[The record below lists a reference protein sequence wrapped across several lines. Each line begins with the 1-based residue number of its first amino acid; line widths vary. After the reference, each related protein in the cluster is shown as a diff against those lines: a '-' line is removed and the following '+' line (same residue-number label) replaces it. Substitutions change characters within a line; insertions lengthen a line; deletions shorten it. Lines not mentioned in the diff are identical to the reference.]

1 MIYCL
6 TGKIVKKSMNAV
18 VLSCGGVGY
27 YAQCPASVAGAL
39 PGVGREATIYTVMSV
54 TENDVSLYGFATEEQ
69 QACFEM
75 LTAVSGVGPKVGLA
89 ILSVMEP
96 ERVALAISAGDHKA
110 FKAASG
116 VGPKLAQRIV
126 LELKDKV
133 AKGFVDG
140 ISLEDVAG
148 ASAQTPAAQSSS
160 QAMAALVS
168 LGYSQSEAALAVSK
182 IDATLPVE
190 EIIKLA
196 LRGMAAGR
204 R

>member
-39 PGVGREATIYTVMSV
+39 PGVGKEATIYTVMSI

-96 ERVALAISAGDHKA
+96 DRVALAISAGDHKA

-160 QAMAALVS
+160 QAIAALVS
-168 LGYSQSEAALAVSK
+168 LGYSQSEAALAVAK

>member
-6 TGKIVKKSMNAV
+6 TGKIVKKSMSAV

-39 PGVGREATIYTVMSV
+39 PGVGKEATLYTVMSV

-75 LTAVSGVGPKVGLA
+75 LTAVSGVGHKVGLA

-96 ERVALAISAGDHKA
+96 QRVALAISAGDHKA
-110 FKAASG
+110 FKAANG

-148 ASAQTPAAQSSS
+148 AASGEPATQSAS
-160 QAMAALVS
+160 QAIAALVS
-168 LGYSQSEAALAVSK
+168 LGYSQSEAALAISK

-196 LRGMAAGR
+196 LRGMAGR

>member
-6 TGKIVKKSMNAV
+6 TGKIVKKSMSAV

-39 PGVGREATIYTVMSV
+39 PGVGKEATLYTVMSV

-96 ERVALAISAGDHKA
+96 QRVALAISAGDHKA

-148 ASAQTPAAQSSS
+148 AASGEPATQSAS
-160 QAMAALVS
+160 QAIAALVS
-168 LGYSQSEAALAVSK
+168 LGYSQSDAALAISK

>member
-160 QAMAALVS
+160 QAIAALVS
-168 LGYSQSEAALAVSK
+168 LGYSQSEAALADSK

>member
-6 TGKIVKKSMNAV
+6 TGKIVKKSMSAV

-39 PGVGREATIYTVMSV
+39 PGVGKEATLYTVMSV

-96 ERVALAISAGDHKA
+96 QRVALAISAGDHKA

-148 ASAQTPAAQSSS
+148 AASGEPASQSSAQAI
-160 QAMAALVS
+160 AALVS
-168 LGYSQSEAALAVSK
+168 LGYSQSEAALAISK
-182 IDATLPVE
+182 IDATLPVD

-196 LRGMAAGR
+196 LRGMAGR

>member
-6 TGKIVKKSMNAV
+6 TGKIVKKSMSAV

-39 PGVGREATIYTVMSV
+39 PGVGQETTLYTVMSV

-96 ERVALAISAGDHKA
+96 QRVALAISAGDHKA
-110 FKAASG
+110 FKAANG

-148 ASAQTPAAQSSS
+148 AASGEPASQSSAQAI
-160 QAMAALVS
+160 AALVS
-168 LGYSQSEAALAVSK
+168 LGSSQSEAALAISK

-196 LRGMAAGR
+196 LRGMAGR

>member
-39 PGVGREATIYTVMSV
+39 PGVGKEATIYTVMSV
-54 TENDVSLYGFATEEQ
+54 TENDVSLYGFATEQQ

-96 ERVALAISAGDHKA
+96 DRVALEISAGDHKA

-148 ASAQTPAAQSSS
+148 ASADTQASQGSS
-160 QAMAALVS
+160 QAIAALVS

-182 IDATLPVE
+182 IDAALPVE

-196 LRGMAAGR
+196 LRSMAGR

>member
-18 VLSCGGVGY
+18 VLSCGGIGY

-39 PGVGREATIYTVMSV
+39 PGVGKEATIYTVMSI
-54 TENDVSLYGFATEEQ
+54 TENDVSLYGFATEQQ

-96 ERVALAISAGDHKA
+96 DRVALAISAGDHEA

-126 LELKDKV
+126 RELKDKV

-148 ASAQTPAAQSSS
+148 ASADTQASQGSS
-160 QAMAALVS
+160 QAIAALVS

-182 IDATLPVE
+182 IDAALPVE

-196 LRGMAAGR
+196 LRSMAGR

>member
-148 ASAQTPAAQSSS
+148 AFADTQASLGSS
-160 QAMAALVS
+160 QAIAALVS

>member
-160 QAMAALVS
+160 QAIAALVS
-168 LGYSQSEAALAVSK
+168 LGYSQSEAALAVSR

>member
-6 TGKIVKKSMNAV
+6 TGKIVKKSMSAV

-39 PGVGREATIYTVMSV
+39 PGVGKEATLYTVMSV

-96 ERVALAISAGDHKA
+96 QRVALAISAGDHKA

-148 ASAQTPAAQSSS
+148 AASGEPATQSAS
-160 QAMAALVS
+160 QAIAALVS
-168 LGYSQSEAALAVSK
+168 LGYSQSEAALAISK
-182 IDATLPVE
+182 IDVTLPVE

-196 LRGMAAGR
+196 LRGMAGR

>member
-6 TGKIVKKSMNAV
+6 TGKIVKKSMSAV

-39 PGVGREATIYTVMSV
+39 PGVGKEATLYTVMSV

-96 ERVALAISAGDHKA
+96 QRVALAISAGDHKA
-110 FKAASG
+110 FKAVSG

-148 ASAQTPAAQSSS
+148 AASGEPATQSAS
-160 QAMAALVS
+160 QAIAALVS
-168 LGYSQSEAALAVSK
+168 LGYSQSEAALAISK

-196 LRGMAAGR
+196 LRGMAGR

>member
-6 TGKIVKKSMNAV
+6 TGKIVKKSMSAV

-39 PGVGREATIYTVMSV
+39 PGVGKEATLYTVMSV

-96 ERVALAISAGDHKA
+96 QRVALAISAGDHKA

-140 ISLEDVAG
+140 VSLEDVAG
-148 ASAQTPAAQSSS
+148 AASGEPATQSAS
-160 QAMAALVS
+160 QAIAALVS
-168 LGYSQSEAALAVSK
+168 LGYSQSEAALAISK

-196 LRGMAAGR
+196 LRGMAGR

>member
-6 TGKIVKKSMNAV
+6 TGKIVKKSMSAV

-39 PGVGREATIYTVMSV
+39 PGVGKEATLYTVMSV

-96 ERVALAISAGDHKA
+96 QRVALAISAGDHKA
-110 FKAASG
+110 FKAANG

-148 ASAQTPAAQSSS
+148 AASGEPATQSAS
-160 QAMAALVS
+160 QAIAALVS
-168 LGYSQSEAALAVSK
+168 LGYSQSEAALAISK
-182 IDATLPVE
+182 IDATLPVD

-196 LRGMAAGR
+196 LRGMAGR

>member
-1 MIYCL
+1 MISCL

-160 QAMAALVS
+160 QAIAALVS

>member
-148 ASAQTPAAQSSS
+148 ASAQTPAAHSSS
-160 QAMAALVS
+160 QAIAALVS

>member
-6 TGKIVKKSMNAV
+6 TGKLLEKAPDYAV
-18 VLSCGGVGY
+18 VSCGGVGY
-27 YAQCPASVAGAL
+27 LAAIPSTTAGAL
-39 PGVGREATIYTVMSV
+39 PAVGDTCTLYTCMNV
-54 TENDVSLYGFATEEQ
+54 TENDVSLFGFADKESQTM
-69 QACFEM
+69 FRL
-75 LTAVSGVGPKVGLA
+75 LTGVSGVGPKVGLA

-96 ERVALAISAGDHKA
+96 DRVALAISAGDHKA

-148 ASAQTPAAQSSS
+148 ATSTAPAAQGAG
-160 QAMAALVS
+160 QAIAALVS
-168 LGYSQSEAALAVSK
+168 LGYSQSEAAMAVSK

-196 LRGMAAGR
+196 LRGMAGR

>member
-6 TGKIVKKSMNAV
+6 TGKIVKKSMSAV

-39 PGVGREATIYTVMSV
+39 PGVGKEATLYTVMSV

-148 ASAQTPAAQSSS
+148 AASGEPATQSAS
-160 QAMAALVS
+160 QAIAALVS
-168 LGYSQSEAALAVSK
+168 LGYSQSEAALAISK

-196 LRGMAAGR
+196 LRGMAGR

>member
-6 TGKIVKKSMNAV
+6 TGKIVKKSMSAV

-27 YAQCPASVAGAL
+27 FAQCPASVAGAL
-39 PGVGREATIYTVMSV
+39 PGVGKEATLYTVMSV

-96 ERVALAISAGDHKA
+96 QRVALAISAGDHKA
-110 FKAASG
+110 FKAANG

-148 ASAQTPAAQSSS
+148 AASGEPASQSSAQAI
-160 QAMAALVS
+160 AALVS
-168 LGYSQSEAALAVSK
+168 LGYSQSEAALAISK

-196 LRGMAAGR
+196 LRGMAGR

>member
-6 TGKIVKKSMNAV
+6 TGKIIKKTLNAV

-27 YAQCPASVAGAL
+27 YTQCPASVAGAL
-39 PGVGREATIYTVMSV
+39 PGVGKEATLYTVLSV

-96 ERVALAISAGDHKA
+96 DRVALAISAGDHKA

-140 ISLEDVAG
+140 INLEDVGMA
-148 ASAQTPAAQSSS
+148 ASAAPAAQGAG

-196 LRGMAAGR
+196 LRGMAGR

>member
-39 PGVGREATIYTVMSV
+39 PGVGKEATIYTVMSV
-54 TENDVSLYGFATEEQ
+54 TENDVSLYGFATEQQ

-75 LTAVSGVGPKVGLA
+75 LTDVSGVGPKVGLA

-96 ERVALAISAGDHKA
+96 DRVALAISAGDHKA

-148 ASAQTPAAQSSS
+148 ASADTQASQGSS
-160 QAMAALVS
+160 QAIAALVS

-182 IDATLPVE
+182 IDAALPVE

-196 LRGMAAGR
+196 LRSMAGR

>member
-96 ERVALAISAGDHKA
+96 DRVALAISAGDHKA

-160 QAMAALVS
+160 QAIAALVS

-182 IDATLPVE
+182 IDAALPVE

>member
-6 TGKIVKKSMNAV
+6 TGKIVKKSMSAV

-39 PGVGREATIYTVMSV
+39 PGVGKEATLYTVMSV

-96 ERVALAISAGDHKA
+96 HRVALAISAGDHKA

-148 ASAQTPAAQSSS
+148 AASGEPATQSAS
-160 QAMAALVS
+160 QAIAALVS
-168 LGYSQSEAALAVSK
+168 LGYSQSEAALAISK

-196 LRGMAAGR
+196 LRGMAGR

>member
-89 ILSVMEP
+89 I
-96 ERVALAISAGDHKA
+96 HKA

-160 QAMAALVS
+160 QAIAALVS

-182 IDATLPVE
+182 IDAALPVE

>member
-160 QAMAALVS
+160 QAIAALVS
-168 LGYSQSEAALAVSK
+168 LGSSQSEAALAVSK

>member
-6 TGKIVKKSMNAV
+6 TGKIVKKSMSAV

-39 PGVGREATIYTVMSV
+39 PGVGKEATLYTVMSV

-96 ERVALAISAGDHKA
+96 QRVALAISAGDHKA
-110 FKAASG
+110 FKAANG

-148 ASAQTPAAQSSS
+148 AASDAPASQSAS
-160 QAMAALVS
+160 QAIAALVS
-168 LGYSQSEAALAVSK
+168 LGYSQSEAALAISK

-196 LRGMAAGR
+196 LRGMAGR

>member
-27 YAQCPASVAGAL
+27 YAQCPSSVAGAL

-96 ERVALAISAGDHKA
+96 ERVALAISAGDYKA

-160 QAMAALVS
+160 QAIAALVS